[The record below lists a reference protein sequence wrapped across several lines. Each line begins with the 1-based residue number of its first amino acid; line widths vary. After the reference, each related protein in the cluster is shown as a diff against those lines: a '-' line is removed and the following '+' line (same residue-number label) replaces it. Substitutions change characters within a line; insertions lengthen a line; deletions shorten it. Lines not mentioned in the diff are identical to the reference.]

1 MRHIED
7 QLQKSI
13 VRWFD
18 LQYANLRHLLIHVP
32 NGGYR
37 NAVEAAKFK
46 QMGVRAGVPDLIL
59 LYPNKEH
66 PFMGIELKAGKTDNP
81 YTRRNTKLSLV
92 GSAPNMSL
100 SVRSANS

>member
-1 MRHIED
+1 M
-7 QLQKSI
+7 
-13 VRWFD
+13 VRFAN
-18 LQYANLRHLLIHVP
+18 ANLRHLLIHVP

-66 PFMGIELKAGKTDNP
+66 PFMGIELKAGKNRQSVHQKE
-81 YTRRNTKLSLV
+81 YEAEFGRIGAKYV
-92 GSAPNMSL
+92 V
-100 SVRSANS
+100 VRSIGEFMKVVNEYLNNV

>member
-46 QMGVRAGVPDLIL
+46 QMG
-59 LYPNKEH
+59 
-66 PFMGIELKAGKTDNP
+66 IELKAGKNRQSVHQKE
-81 YTRRNTKLSLV
+81 YEAEFGRIGAKYV
-92 GSAPNMSL
+92 V
-100 SVRSANS
+100 VRSIGEFMKVVNEYLNNV

>member
-46 QMGVRAGVPDLIL
+46 QMGVRDGLSN
-59 LYPNKEH
+59 LYFQK
-66 PFMGIELKAGKTDNP
+66 I
-81 YTRRNTKLSLV
+81 S
-92 GSAPNMSL
+92 
-100 SVRSANS
+100 